1 MAEAYRNRNPN
12 LEIQKLSK
20 EKIKFTL
27 SGVDS
32 SIANSLRRVMIAEV
46 PTMAIDLVQIQVNT
60 SSLHDEFIAH
70 RLGLIP
76 LVSENIDKYEF
87 PRNCQCSGNCNHC
100 AVQFRLRVKNNDRG
114 VVDVTSN
121 DLRKISTETF
131 DVRPADLE
139 GPILLLKLQK
149 NQEIDIICN
158 ARKGIGKEHAKW
170 SPVATCSFKYTP
182 EIILNTQK
190 IESIMNL
197 NDKIDFV
204 NSCPAKVFNL
214 NEETIEIVKP
224 NKCMF
229 CEECVRKGE
238 AIITKSSIAI
248 LNSLDNVVRINQIKD
263 RFVFKVESSG
273 ALKPESILMEAFKLI
288 CVKIEDIKTAIV
300 PKRV

>member
-1 MAEAYRNRNPN
+1 MAEVYRNRAPT
-12 LEIQKLSK
+12 LEIQKLTK

-32 SIANSLRRVMIAEV
+32 SICNSLRRTMLAEV
-46 PTMAIDLVQIQVNT
+46 PTMAIDLVQVQVNT

-76 LVSENIDKYEF
+76 LVSENIDNFEF
-87 PRNCQCSGNCNHC
+87 PRNCKCTGYCNEC
-100 AVQFRLRVKNNDRG
+100 AVQFRLKVRNSERG

-121 DLRKISTETF
+121 DLRRSSQEAG
-131 DVRPADLE
+131 DVRPADLD

-170 SPVATCSFKYTP
+170 SPVATCSFKYCP

-190 IESIMNL
+190 IDSLMDL
-197 NDKIDFV
+197 RDKYDFV

-229 CEECVRKGE
+229 CDECVRKGE
-238 AIITKSSIAI
+238 SIMTKSSIAI
-248 LNSLDNVVRINQIKD
+248 LNTLDNIVRINQIKD

-273 ALKPESILMEAFKLI
+273 SLKPESIIMKAFNLLYA
-288 CVKIEDIKTAIV
+288 KIDTIKQAI
-300 PKRV
+300 PKPAL

>member
-1 MAEAYRNRNPN
+1 MAEVYRNRAPT
-12 LEIQKLSK
+12 LEIQKLTK

-32 SIANSLRRVMIAEV
+32 SICNSLRRTMLAEV
-46 PTMAIDLVQIQVNT
+46 PTMAIDLVQVQVNT

-76 LVSENIDKYEF
+76 LVSENIDNFEF
-87 PRNCQCSGNCNHC
+87 PRNCKCTGYCNEC
-100 AVQFRLRVKNNDRG
+100 AVQFRLKVRNSERG

-121 DLRKISTETF
+121 DLRRSSQEAG
-131 DVRPADLE
+131 DVRPADLD

-170 SPVATCSFKYTP
+170 SPVATCTFKYTP

-190 IESIMNL
+190 IDSLMDL
-197 NDKIDFV
+197 RDKADFV

-229 CEECVRKGE
+229 CDECVRKGE
-238 AIITKSSIAI
+238 SIMTKSSIAI
-248 LNSLDNVVRINQIKD
+248 LNTLDNIVRINQIKD

-273 ALKPESILMEAFKLI
+273 SLKPESIIMKAFNLLCAKI
-288 CVKIEDIKTAIV
+288 DTVKQAI
-300 PKRV
+300 PKPVL

>member
-1 MAEAYRNRNPN
+1 M
-12 LEIQKLSK
+12 L
-20 EKIKFTL
+20 
-27 SGVDS
+27 
-32 SIANSLRRVMIAEV
+32 AEV
-46 PTMAIDLVQIQVNT
+46 PTMAIDLVQVQVNT

-76 LVSENIDKYEF
+76 LVSEHIDNFEF
-87 PRNCQCSGNCNHC
+87 PRNCKCTGYCNEC
-100 AVQFRLRVKNNDRG
+100 AVQFRLKVRNSERG

-121 DLRKISTETF
+121 DLRRSSQEG
-131 DVRPADLE
+131 DVRPADLD

-170 SPVATCSFKYTP
+170 SPVATCTFKYTP

-190 IESIMNL
+190 IDSLMDL
-197 NDKIDFV
+197 RDKADFV

-229 CEECVRKGE
+229 CDECVRKGE
-238 AIITKSSIAI
+238 SIMTKSSIAI
-248 LNSLDNVVRINQIKD
+248 LNTLDNVVRINQIKD

-273 ALKPESILMEAFKLI
+273 SLKPESIITKAFTLLSDKI
-288 CVKIEDIKTAIV
+288 DTVKQAI
-300 PKRV
+300 PKPVL